1 MMITKTEIFVQ
12 ISLGTADT
20 PQQIAKLVKKTTDV
34 EALAWAIRYKN
45 TKVRAAA
52 VNNIALPVG
61 LFLWAC
67 VFETSKTVRESIERV
82 VGERNGEMVKALNI
96 IKYYPQISM
105 GLDDA
110 FTSEHS

>member
-1 MMITKTEIFVQ
+1 MITKKEIFVQ
-12 ISLGTADT
+12 ISLGTAET

-52 VNNIALPVG
+52 INNVALPVG

-67 VFETSKTVRESIERV
+67 VFETSKTVRESIERIIS
-82 VGERNGEMVKALNI
+82 ERNGEMIKALNI
-96 IKYYPQISM
+96 IRHYPQISM
-105 GLDDA
+105 DLDDE
-110 FTSEHS
+110 FTSEHG